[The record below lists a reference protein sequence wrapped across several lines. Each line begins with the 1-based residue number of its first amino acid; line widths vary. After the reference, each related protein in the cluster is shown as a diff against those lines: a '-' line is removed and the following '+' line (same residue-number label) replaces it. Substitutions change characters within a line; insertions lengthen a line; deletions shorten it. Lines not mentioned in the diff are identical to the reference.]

1 MNDEVNKQ
9 LLLEGFEHPCN
20 QDAHNLKFSRRRSD
34 RSVHRTRWLDRSETG
49 ERSLIQTDTTP
60 AVSVFTLGRF
70 SLLLDG
76 EPAEFGR
83 KMPHRPLE
91 LLKTIIAQGGRNAS
105 ISGLTSVLWPDT
117 DGDTAQRSFDTT
129 LHRLRKLLGDDR
141 VLVLRDGKLS
151 LDTRYCW
158 IDIWAFER
166 LLGRVQRILREDA
179 AGKQSYSL
187 ERMMDNLFSLYQD
200 HFLAREDMT
209 SWSVSTRERLRSKFI
224 NTLLQAG
231 QYWET
236 HGNWNQ
242 ASQCY
247 QKGIDVDDL
256 VEVFYQRLM
265 HCCLQTSR
273 ISEGM
278 TVYRRCRQVL
288 SIVLGLQPEAATE
301 ALYQSLCN
309 SRLNSRSA

>member
-1 MNDEVNKQ
+1 MNDEVDKQ
-9 LLLEGFEHPCN
+9 LPLEGFEHPCEKDA
-20 QDAHNLKFSRRRSD
+20 QDLRFSRRRTD
-34 RSVHRTRWLDRSETG
+34 RNGHRNCWLDRTG
-49 ERSLIQTDTTP
+49 TGVHPLTQADSTP

-76 EPAEFGR
+76 VPAEFGR

-91 LLKTIIAQGGRNAS
+91 LLRTIIAQGGRNAS
-105 ISGLTSVLWPDT
+105 ISSLTSELWPDT

-158 IDIWAFER
+158 VDTWAFER
-166 LLGRVQRILREDA
+166 LLGRVQRILRQDTTGNQA
-179 AGKQSYSL
+179 YSL

-224 NTLLQAG
+224 NTLMQVG

-236 HGNWNQ
+236 HGNWSQ
-242 ASQCY
+242 ARQCY

-265 HCCLQTSR
+265 HCCLQTR
-273 ISEGM
+273 HISEGM
-278 TVYRRCRQVL
+278 AVYRRCRQVL
-288 SIVLGLQPEAATE
+288 SVVLSLQPEPETE
-301 ALYQSLCN
+301 VLYQSLCN